1 MHWLLCILIKKVL
14 LNFMEYIFYEDHLII
29 ELNREK
35 YIIRENIIVAI
46 IFQVFFFYCKTV
58 FLVIINEKVIY
69 L

>member
-1 MHWLLCILIKKVL
+1 
-14 LNFMEYIFYEDHLII
+14 MEYIFYEDHLII

-46 IFQVFFFYCKTV
+46 IFQVFFFYYKTV